1 MFQRFDRFDL
11 SKSCFVLCLF
21 DTSLLLCKYVL
32 CYVCR
37 ENNEN
42 QNLSSFASPPPPSP
56 QEKNL
61 EMKACHTHISIIF
74 YLALAT
80 LSKLSLCYYD
90 FFVMFIFKF
99 VNAYF
104 LNFA

>member
-1 MFQRFDRFDL
+1 MCCVMCVVKIMKIKTYL
-11 SKSCFVLCLF
+11 
-21 DTSLLLCKYVL
+21 
-32 CYVCR
+32 
-37 ENNEN
+37 
-42 QNLSSFASPPPPSP
+42 ASPAPPPPSP